1 MLIRSINAIKAIMN
15 LKEIQEG
22 YMRGFRGE
30 KKGMN
35 DVIILKYK
43 K

>member
-15 LKEIQEG
+15 LNEIKEG

-30 KKGMN
+30 KRKG
-35 DVIILKYK
+35 
-43 K
+43 